1 MGLVVNRKV
10 LFGSFGFMLVC
21 SLGAILPVSA
31 QNQPNCESPSR
42 TSQATYG
49 TCVALEYERAD
60 KELNSVWKQ
69 VISQLSGDAKERLI
83 DRQLAWIDER
93 DATCDNETRSI
104 RENGGN
110 GYHIFLNLCLR
121 RVTIQRTEVLR
132 GYLR

>member
-1 MGLVVNRKV
+1 MNCINKNKV
-10 LFGSFGFMLVC
+10 LLTSLGFMLTC
-21 SLGAILPVSA
+21 SFGAVLPMSA

-49 TCVALEYERAD
+49 TCVAVEYERAD
-60 KELNSVWKQ
+60 KKLNSVWKQ

-93 DATCDNETRSI
+93 DAICDRETQDSKR
-104 RENGGN
+104 GM
-110 GYHIFLNLCLR
+110 GYRIFLNLCLR
-121 RVTIQRTEVLR
+121 RVTIERTEVLR

>member
-1 MGLVVNRKV
+1 MDFVVSRKAIFASWGFV
-10 LFGSFGFMLVC
+10 LTC
-21 SLGAILPVSA
+21 SLINILPVSA
-31 QNQPNCESPSR
+31 QDQLNCESPSR
-42 TSQATYG
+42 ISQARYG

-69 VISQLSGDAKERLI
+69 VISQLSGETKERLI

-93 DATCDNETRSI
+93 DAVCDRETEDR
-104 RENGGN
+104 RRGM

-121 RVTIQRTEVLR
+121 RETIERTEVLR